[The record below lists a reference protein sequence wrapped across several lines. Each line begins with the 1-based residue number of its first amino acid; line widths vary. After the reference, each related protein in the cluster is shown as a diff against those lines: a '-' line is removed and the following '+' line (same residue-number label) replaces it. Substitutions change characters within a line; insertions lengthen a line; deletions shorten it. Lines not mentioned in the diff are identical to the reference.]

1 MMRKTAAHY
10 ISMAVMVVLFAGS
23 FAYAG
28 EWRLPI
34 GFSYVNGLTEV
45 RSIYKN
51 NLEAQGYSVNNDTTR
66 PYGISLQPYVQ
77 FDNGFGIGG
86 AIGPYLSIQSPIAN
100 FYAVPVGLDIRYM
113 FTPKADS
120 SAYVRVGGKYNV
132 ARGEFVEH
140 STPGLFGA
148 IGYEFFRKKQVG
160 IALELAYDTSNVTLK
175 NYQNSTNY
183 NDKTVRPSAF
193 MAGVFVVFSFDNWN
207 AR

>member
-1 MMRKTAAHY
+1 MRETAIYY

-23 FAYAG
+23 FAHAG

-45 RSIYKN
+45 RSVYKN
-51 NLEAQGYSVNNDTTR
+51 NLEAQGYSVDIDTTR
-66 PYGISLQPYVQ
+66 PFGISLQPYVQ

-100 FYAVPVGLDIRYM
+100 FYAVPVGLDVRYM

-120 SAYVRVGGKYNV
+120 SAYVRVGGKYNL
-132 ARGEFVEH
+132 ARGEFVER

-148 IGYEFFRKKQVG
+148 IGYELFRKKPVG

-183 NDKTVRPSAF
+183 NDKTVQPSAF
-193 MAGVFVVFSFDNWN
+193 MAGFFVVFSFDNWN
-207 AR
+207 AK

>member
-1 MMRKTAAHY
+1 MRETAIYY

-23 FAYAG
+23 FAHAG

-45 RSIYKN
+45 RSVYKN
-51 NLEAQGYSVNNDTTR
+51 NLEAQGYSVDIDTTR
-66 PYGISLQPYVQ
+66 PFGISLQPYVQ

-100 FYAVPVGLDIRYM
+100 FYAVPVGLDVRYM

-120 SAYVRVGGKYNV
+120 SAYVRIGGKYNL
-132 ARGEFVEH
+132 ARGEFVER

-148 IGYEFFRKKQVG
+148 IGCELLRKKPVG

-183 NDKTVRPSAF
+183 NDKTVQPSAF
-193 MAGVFVVFSFDNWN
+193 MASFFVVFSF
-207 AR
+207 R

>member
-1 MMRKTAAHY
+1 MRETAIYY

-23 FAYAG
+23 FAHAG

-45 RSIYKN
+45 RSVYKN
-51 NLEAQGYSVNNDTTR
+51 NLEAQGYSVDIDTTR
-66 PYGISLQPYVQ
+66 PFGISLQPYVQ

-100 FYAVPVGLDIRYM
+100 FYAVPVGLDVRYM

-120 SAYVRVGGKYNV
+120 SAYVRIGGKYNL
-132 ARGEFVEH
+132 ARGEFVER

-148 IGYEFFRKKQVG
+148 IGYELFRKKPVG

-183 NDKTVRPSAF
+183 NDKTVQPSAF
-193 MAGVFVVFSFDNWN
+193 MAGFFVVFSFDNWN
-207 AR
+207 AK